1 MRSSSATAPARPSNP
16 SSTASAPPLPTARP
30 TPQRVPAK
38 TDAATNRGSNGKHGT
53 DAQPPAEQKILF
65 QKFFKSVGP
74 RTYAAQIKQARNG
87 NYFLVLTEGKRDP
100 ETDEVRKTK
109 ILVFS
114 EDFKEFFHLLTD
126 AVTFLREH
134 PMPDEIKRKRDR
146 FWAKRNGEQKP
157 RAADGKSV
165 KPPPA
170 PISTRSRGPENKNRR

>member
-1 MRSSSATAPARPSNP
+1 MAPKQSGKQDAKPFDRSGSKRINRAPATS
-16 SSTASAPPLPTARP
+16 ARP
-30 TPQRVPAK
+30 ASNSSKSPPG
-38 TDAATNRGSNGKHGT
+38 AAAAAA
-53 DAQPPAEQKILF
+53 DEQKILF

-87 NYFLVLTEGKRDP
+87 NYFLVLTEGKCDP

>member
-1 MRSSSATAPARPSNP
+1 MLPAARMSRRSSSRSSSNP
-16 SSTASAPPLPTARP
+16 LAL
-30 TPQRVPAK
+30 
-38 TDAATNRGSNGKHGT
+38 
-53 DAQPPAEQKILF
+53 
-65 QKFFKSVGP
+65 

-126 AVTFLREH
+126 AVAFLREH
-134 PMPDEIKRKRDR
+134 PMPDEIKQKRER

-157 RAADGKSV
+157 RAADPKSV
-165 KPPPA
+165 RPPPA
-170 PISTRSRGPENKNRR
+170 PMSTRSRLAGQQEPQVTRAS

>member
-1 MRSSSATAPARPSNP
+1 MPPNKSGKQDAKPFNRSGSNQFNKPKPPAKPLARA
-16 SSTASAPPLPTARP
+16 ASAPVARP
-30 TPQRVPAK
+30 TPPSAK
-38 TDAATNRGSNGKHGT
+38 NNGAA
-53 DAQPPAEQKILF
+53 DEQKILF
-65 QKFFKSVGP
+65 QKFFKSIGP

-126 AVTFLREH
+126 TVAFLREH
-134 PMPDEIKRKRDR
+134 PMPDEIKAKRQR

-157 RAADGKSV
+157 RTADPKSV

-170 PISTRSRGPENKNRR
+170 PMSTRSRGPENKNRR

>member
-1 MRSSSATAPARPSNP
+1 MPPNKSGKQDAKPLTRTGSNAFPKAKPQQARPAAPPPPLRARGSSAANNNN
-16 SSTASAPPLPTARP
+16 
-30 TPQRVPAK
+30 
-38 TDAATNRGSNGKHGT
+38 AAAGA
-53 DAQPPAEQKILF
+53 DEQKILF

-109 ILVFS
+109 ILIFS

-126 AVTFLREH
+126 TVAFLREH
-134 PMPDEIKRKRDR
+134 PVPEEVKQKRER
-146 FWAKRNGEQKP
+146 FWAKRNGEQKS
-157 RAADGKSV
+157 RGADAKSV

-170 PISTRSRGPENKNRR
+170 PIQPRPRPPENKNRR